1 MSSAIDQI
9 LAAQASLIVALD
21 SRDAA
26 MIENAS
32 AALAIANTALQA
44 MGAVHAQDD
53 LRQKL
58 AKGIMQ
64 SDAARTRVNCL
75 SQWTRQRIDRL
86 DALRGTS
93 NPNTYSN
100 IRNI

>member
-1 MSSAIDQI
+1 MPTAIDHI
-9 LAAQASLIVALD
+9 LRAQASLIAALD

-26 MIENAS
+26 AIENAS
-32 AALAIANTALQA
+32 AALAMANTALQA

-86 DALRGTS
+86 DELRGRS
-93 NPNTYSN
+93 SQNTYSN